1 MREVLH
7 WIIEG
12 FVIGAG
18 AFALWVIVDSVSII
32 LKGGK

>member
-7 WIIEG
+7 WAIEV
-12 FVIGAG
+12 FFISAG
-18 AFALWVIVDSVSII
+18 VFALWVIVDSLSII